1 MTGDYDNLMK
11 LVIESYARTD
21 DVRETASE
29 LNLTLDVVLDMLGLK
44 DKWDFEK

>member
-11 LVIESYARTD
+11 LVIGSYARTD